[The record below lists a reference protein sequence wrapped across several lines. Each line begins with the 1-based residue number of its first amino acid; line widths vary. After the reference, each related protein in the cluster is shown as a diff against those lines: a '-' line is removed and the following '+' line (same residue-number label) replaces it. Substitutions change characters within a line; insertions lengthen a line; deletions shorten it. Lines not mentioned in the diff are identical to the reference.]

1 MKNHR
6 RILISGIAVVCLLC
20 IIIYLVLFCPITY
33 KKNRVISDS
42 DGQKKNV
49 IFDVVLHREFGRVH
63 KMNGK
68 VIMDEREYIS
78 CNDLYNINSEFISH
92 VFQIP
97 NNNALSGTEN
107 RVIIDLEQG
116 SMKSFHLL
124 LVKDGKLNEYHS
136 VVNVG
141 LN

>member
-33 KKNRVISDS
+33 KKTRVISDS

-63 KMNGK
+63 KMNGQGLK
-68 VIMDEREYIS
+68 ASYGDTVD
-78 CNDLYNINSEFISH
+78 
-92 VFQIP
+92 
-97 NNNALSGTEN
+97 GN
-107 RVIIDLEQG
+107 RLRTG
-116 SMKSFHLL
+116 PK
-124 LVKDGKLNEYHS
+124 
-136 VVNVG
+136 
-141 LN
+141 